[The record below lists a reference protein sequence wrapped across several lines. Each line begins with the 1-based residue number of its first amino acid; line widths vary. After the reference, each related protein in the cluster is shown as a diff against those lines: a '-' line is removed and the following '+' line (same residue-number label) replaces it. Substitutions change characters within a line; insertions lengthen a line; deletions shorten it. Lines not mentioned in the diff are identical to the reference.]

1 MKDKLRSKSFWMSL
15 IGALLV
21 FLQTLGFT
29 FNIPAVSEAVSAGL
43 AILVVTGIISAD
55 DNNKTGGETPKGD
68 GEDNAEGAVK
78 QTAEESSS
86 LNESDA
92 NGEQSPVAV

>member
-29 FNIPAVSEAVSAGL
+29 LDLPAVSEAVSAGL
-43 AILVVTGIISAD
+43 ALLVVMGIISGD
-55 DNNKTGGETPKGD
+55 DGKGSKRGESGESETDNGESEVGETKD
-68 GEDNAEGAVK
+68 GEAGAGAQEK
-78 QTAEESSS
+78 DP
-86 LNESDA
+86 SDGA
-92 NGEQSPVAV
+92 AK